1 MSGSVGEY
9 YQSSGML
16 SREQLLHLF
25 DRFQFLTS
33 QPGKLQLNIPFLL
46 FFWSNKVVFCVSFK
60 GFNEILGFS

>member
-46 FFWSNKVVFCVSFK
+46 FFLEQQSC
-60 GFNEILGFS
+60 ILRFI